1 MGGSLM
7 NIDVKLPEA
16 TRTIELS
23 DGSNA
28 FDLLKE
34 LGLYPDAVLVFR
46 DGKVLPEDE
55 CLENGD
61 RIEIM
66 KIASGG

>member
-1 MGGSLM
+1 M

>member
-1 MGGSLM
+1 M
-7 NIDVKLPEA
+7 NIDVKLSGT
-16 TRTIELS
+16 TRSIELS

-34 LGLYPDAVLVFR
+34 LDLYPDAVLVFR
-46 DGKVLPEDE
+46 DSRVLPEDE
-55 CLENGD
+55 ALEEGD